1 MSMNLLKNK
10 IQCIECSCKNLI
22 KDYERQE
29 IYCAKCGL
37 VLVDNEIPQIISQIK
52 SQELTQND
60 NEKQENIKLEKLAYY
75 KLKKYFYNF
84 Y

>member
-1 MSMNLLKNK
+1 MNLLQGK
-10 IQCIECSCKNLI
+10 IQCVECKSKKLI
-22 KDYERQE
+22 KDFEKQE

-37 VLVDNEIPQIISQIK
+37 VLVNNEIPQIISQK
-52 SQELTQND
+52 MTQID
-60 NEKQENIKLEKLAYY
+60 NKKQGNIKLEKLAYY